1 MQLIFTLRKWNMR
14 QRNALY
20 FYCSYACT
28 LVSCKPI
35 SLSDVRHEMGTA
47 INEVRK
53 QTAVFDP
60 LPIHLSAL
68 SPCFDLSQ
76 ETQDVVHCIVI
87 VKHKLNE
94 M

>member
-1 MQLIFTLRKWNMR
+1 MR

-35 SLSDVRHEMGTA
+35 PLSDVRHEMGTA

-60 LPIHLSAL
+60 LPLHLSAL
-68 SPCFDLSQ
+68 SPPYPPLVAAVRTNAAWMDW
-76 ETQDVVHCIVI
+76 
-87 VKHKLNE
+87 KL
-94 M
+94 

>member
-1 MQLIFTLRKWNMR
+1 MQLIFTLRKWNMK

-35 SLSDVRHEMGTA
+35 PLSDIRHEMGTA

-53 QTAVFDP
+53 QTAVLTP
-60 LPIHLSAL
+60 PIPPVRIVPPAGCGCPHLCSMDGLEIIAHN
-68 SPCFDLSQ
+68 
-76 ETQDVVHCIVI
+76 V
-87 VKHKLNE
+87 
-94 M
+94 